1 MRLFVERALAV
12 QPGFAVTTQNAKA
25 LVQIASGW
33 MECRW
38 RWARKSVGVLSRVE
52 GDEPVGLH

>member
-1 MRLFVERALAV
+1 VERALAV